1 VDGYNGS
8 TLAKEAW
15 PVTTVAGRFFGRN
28 EIRRSAASIAA
39 VGAVLA
45 LLVWVPPASADLD
58 GLLSTC
64 SSTALEPHPGYRY
77 RFCNDGLP
85 PSGGILPNEA
95 GTNAVEV
102 PAKYQAAVGDDWTG
116 LPPRA
121 SDATAMP
128 GADSEGNIA
137 LDVDL
142 ALPDSTT
149 TPMPA
154 GGYPLIVFM
163 HGCCGGN
170 KGSWEDTSFD
180 AGGEKWHYNNAWFAS
195 RGYVV
200 ITYTA
205 RGFVNAQEQGST
217 GETQLDSRR
226 FEINDF
232 QYLAGILADEGD
244 LDKNPSAGRV
254 VEINPQKVVT
264 TGGSYGGGFSWM
276 ALTDP
281 LWTSP
286 RGTSLKLAATAPK
299 YGWTDLL
306 HSLVPTGR
314 HFQSPGQL
322 PAFDG
327 TDSTSPVGL
336 PKKSINAGLFGTG
349 TAGTNHTTFPPEID
363 AASACLNST
372 DPFETNPLC
381 TSTLSTVVPS
391 FICDRS
397 AYYQADPNDECGGSF
412 FSKIAVDPSWRIPI
426 FNAATFT
433 DPLFPPVENRR
444 MANRILSLVSNYPI
458 QQYYG
463 DYQHFVQNKAKEWGD
478 MCGSNHHVCTFSDYP
493 GGDVR
498 LDPNG
503 LVPDGTGVTTR
514 LNRFIDYY
522 AAPPIDL
529 SRGEPAANVTASLQR
544 CQNLPPATGADEPGR
559 RFTAGS
565 FAALTS
571 GTLLLDMSGAQTTVN
586 NAEPNPHAVTSDP
599 VANDQ
604 GPNDRQCVIETTP
617 AGPGVATYESA
628 PLASQETMIGATR
641 VSIDYSVVPEAAT
654 EGSFQLNSR
663 LYDVFPDGSAV
674 MVDRG
679 ARRVDVPS
687 GTVSYELHGN
697 GWRFDPGHRIRIE
710 IAQDDDP
717 YLKASNVSSS
727 ATLTGVHL
735 AIPVREEAD
744 LAVTKTDSPDPVSV
758 GAFLTYTLGV
768 ANAGPQ
774 DATGL
779 VLTDTL
785 HKSLRFRSATPTQ
798 GRCVLRGGRI
808 VKCDLAEL
816 AAGESATVT
825 ILVRPTRAGTV
836 TNSATV
842 DASQP
847 TDPIPANN
855 TVVTTTTVVR

>member
-1 VDGYNGS
+1 V
-8 TLAKEAW
+8 
-15 PVTTVAGRFFGRN
+15 GRN
-28 EIRRSAASIAA
+28 KIGRSVGSITAI
-39 VGAVLA
+39 GALLA
-45 LLVWVPPASADLD
+45 LLAWATPASADLNS
-58 GLLSTC
+58 LLSSC
-64 SSTALEPHPGYRY
+64 SSTALQPHPGYSY
-77 RFCNDGLP
+77 RFCNDGVP
-85 PSGGILPNEA
+85 PSGGPIANET

-102 PAKYQAAVGDDWTG
+102 PAKYQATSGDDWTG

-121 SDATAMP
+121 PDAATMR

-142 ALPDSTT
+142 SLPDATA

-170 KGSWEDTSFD
+170 KGNWEDTSFD

-205 RGFVNAQEQGST
+205 RGFVNGQEQGST

-232 QYLAGILADEGD
+232 QQLAGLLADEGD
-244 LDKNPSAGRV
+244 LDRSPGPSRV
-254 VEINPQKVVT
+254 VRINPQKVVT

-281 LWTSP
+281 FWTSP
-286 RGTSLKLAATAPK
+286 GGTGMKLAATAPK

-314 HFQSPGQL
+314 HSQDPGQL

-327 TDSTSPVGL
+327 TDSTSPIGI

-349 TAGTNHTTFPPEID
+349 TAGTNHTTFSPEID
-363 AASACLNST
+363 QAAACLNSS

-381 TSTLSTVVPS
+381 ANALSSVVPS

-397 AYYQADPNDECGGSF
+397 AYYQADPNDACGGSF
-412 FSKIAVDPSWRIPI
+412 FSKIANDPNWRIPI

-444 MANRILSLVSNYPI
+444 MANRILSLVPDYPI
-458 QQYYG
+458 QEYYG

-478 MCGSNHHVCTFSDYP
+478 MCGSDHHVCRVSDYP

-498 LDPNG
+498 LEPSG
-503 LVPDGTGVTTR
+503 LITNGTGVTTR

-522 AAPPIDL
+522 AAPPVSL
-529 SRGEPAANVTASLQR
+529 SRGQPASDVTASLQR
-544 CQNLPPATGADEPGR
+544 CQNLPPASGADEPGQR
-559 RFTAGS
+559 YTADS
-565 FAALTS
+565 FSALTTR
-571 GTLLLDMSGAQTTVN
+571 TLQLDMSGTQTTLN

-604 GPNDRQCVIETTP
+604 GPNRRQCVIETTP
-617 AGPGVATYESA
+617 AGPGVATYDSA
-628 PLASQETMIGATR
+628 PLADQQTMIGATT
-641 VSIDYSVVPEAAT
+641 VSIDYSVLPAAAT
-654 EGSFQLNSR
+654 EGSLQLDAR
-663 LYDVFPDGSAV
+663 LYDVVPDGSAV

-679 ARRVDVPS
+679 VRRVTEPS
-687 GTVSYELHGN
+687 GTVSYQLHGN
-697 GWRFDPGHRIRIE
+697 GWRFEAGHRIRIE

-717 YLKASNVSSS
+717 YLKASSISSS
-727 ATLTGVHL
+727 ATLTGVRL
-735 AIPVREEAD
+735 SIPVREEAD
-744 LAVTKTDSPDPVSV
+744 LEVTMADSPDPVSV
-758 GAFLTYTLGV
+758 GALLAYTIEV
-768 ANAGPQ
+768 TNNGPQ
-774 DATGL
+774 DATG
-779 VLTDTL
+779 VAVTDVL
-785 HKSLRFRSATPTQ
+785 HKSLRFRSATSTQ
-798 GRCVLRGGRI
+798 GRCALRARRI
-808 VKCDLAEL
+808 VECNLADV
-816 AAGESATVT
+816 ASGESATVT
-825 ILVRPTRAGTV
+825 ILVRPTKAGIV
-836 TNSATV
+836 ANSATASMSKVV
-842 DASQP
+842 DP
-847 TDPIPANN
+847 NPAND
-855 TVVTTTTVVR
+855 TAATTTTVVK